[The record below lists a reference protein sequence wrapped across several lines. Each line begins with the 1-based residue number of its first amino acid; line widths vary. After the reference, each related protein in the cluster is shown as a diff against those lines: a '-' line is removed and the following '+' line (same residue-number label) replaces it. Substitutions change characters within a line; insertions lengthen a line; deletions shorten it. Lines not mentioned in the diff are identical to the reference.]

1 MTFAGGSVTYTPN
14 ANFSG
19 PDSFTYTVSDGNGG
33 TDTATIDVTVTAVND
48 AGTVTIDNTTPA
60 QGDTLTAN
68 VIDPDGTS
76 GAISYQ
82 WFSDGVAIGGATG
95 KTYTTT
101 QADVGT
107 IITVTA
113 LYTDDLSTVESLN
126 SAPTLAVTN
135 INDPGISDHRQHHPG
150 PG

>member
-1 MTFAGGSVTYTPN
+1 M
-14 ANFSG
+14 
-19 PDSFTYTVSDGNGG
+19 
-33 TDTATIDVTVTAVND
+33 
-48 AGTVTIDNTTPA
+48 
-60 QGDTLTAN
+60 
-68 VIDPDGTS
+68 IDPDGTS

-113 LYTDDLSTVESLN
+113 LYTDDLGTVESLT
-126 SAPTLAVTN
+126 SAPTAAVTN
-135 INDPGISDHRQHHPG
+135 INDPGTVTIDNTTPG

>member
-1 MTFAGGSVTYTPN
+1 MTLARSPSTTPH
-14 ANFSG
+14 
-19 PDSFTYTVSDGNGG
+19 
-33 TDTATIDVTVTAVND
+33 
-48 AGTVTIDNTTPA
+48 PA

-68 VIDPDGTS
+68 VIDPDGAS

-113 LYTDDLSTVESLN
+113 VL
-126 SAPTLAVTN
+126 
-135 INDPGISDHRQHHPG
+135 HR
-150 PG
+150 